1 MKAVDFGF
9 TPSSCFKCKNAKD
22 EKMDLVEGKPQCEVK
37 GHCKWFNQITK
48 QTREHEGLL
57 GNPSFFLSA
66 GGLESFEVLS
76 SKLQMLSGLDGNNL
90 QTYDFYSCLAGTSDI
105 EEEEFQSLLDIKLNY
120 IRNRQID
127 EKIKAMNRR

>member
-22 EKMDLVEGKPQCEVK
+22 EKIDLVDGKPQCEVK

-48 QTREHEGLL
+48 PTREKEGLI
-57 GNPSFFLSA
+57 GNPSFFLSS
-66 GGLESFEVLS
+66 GGLENFEILS
-76 SKLQMLSGLDGNNL
+76 TKLQMLSGLDGNNL
-90 QTYDFYSCLAGTSDI
+90 QTYDFYSSLAGTSDI
-105 EEEEFQSLLDIKLNY
+105 EEEELQSLLAIKLSY